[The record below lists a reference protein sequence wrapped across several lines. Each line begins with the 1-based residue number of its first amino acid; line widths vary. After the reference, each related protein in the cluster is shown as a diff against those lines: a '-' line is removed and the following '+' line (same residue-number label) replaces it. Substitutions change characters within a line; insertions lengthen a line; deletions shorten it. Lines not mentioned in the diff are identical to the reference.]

1 MKPNNEVKA
10 WSKADRKASAI
21 AEFTLRQYK
30 QKISTWVILGVSVV
44 ALMLLMLFYI
54 DSMNQEI
61 EPVDNDGD
69 SFDSDGDGYPD
80 GQERLYG
87 TNEYSR
93 DDNPGNF
100 DPPIAPDDPSK
111 WINEDDFEW
120 DQITGNPEDYVGN
133 DDDGDCLNANI
144 PNSQKNQNDNTKLC
158 DVEVSPNRFVPGYSV
173 NADINVDEDPD
184 EERYIKEAVH
194 RAYVLGYGKMALVFI
209 IGIFVPLFLATGL
222 IRQEMTSGTMHFMI
236 AKPIAR
242 GEIYL
247 YRLLGYLGVAWPIAL
262 ILVVISALITGFV
275 GPGDG
280 FFRFQDLRVWLAILI
295 ATWMAMLV
303 YGALFSALGVMWKY
317 GIILAIPFAAW
328 ELGMGFL
335 SMGLPESPLL
345 KLSVI
350 GWCMAIIDSASIA
363 TWPELPTFT
372 ALGSW
377 GGGGSGEFGIW
388 GFSSS
393 LPGSDVLDYIGSSP
407 PFPGLAPMAN
417 VGISIL
423 VLLIQVATIWLIAQS
438 IFKGKEIE

>member
-1 MKPNNEVKA
+1 MSKDNEVKA

-30 QKISTWVILGVSVV
+30 QKISTWVILGVSIV

-61 EPVDNDGD
+61 EAVDNDGD
-69 SFDSDGDGYPD
+69 SFDSDYDGYPD
-80 GQERLYG
+80 GQERALG
-87 TNEYSR
+87 TNEYNP
-93 DDNPGNF
+93 DDHPGNF
-100 DPPIAPDDPSK
+100 DTPISPDDPSV

-120 DQITGNPEDYVGN
+120 DQITGNVGDYQGY
-133 DDDGDCLNANI
+133 DDDGDCLNADR
-144 PNSQKNQNDNTKLC
+144 PTSQKNQNSNSRIC
-158 DVEVSPNRFVPGYSV
+158 DVEITKERWSPRYYVS
-173 NADINVDEDPD
+173 ADSGVDEDPD
-184 EERYIKEAVH
+184 EERYIKEAIH

-247 YRLLGYLGVAWPIAL
+247 YRLLGYIGVAWPIAL
-262 ILVVISALITGFV
+262 ILVLISALITGFV
-275 GPGDG
+275 GPSEG
-280 FFRFQDLRVWLAILI
+280 FYRFQDLRVWFAILI
-295 ATWMAMLV
+295 ATWLAMLV

-345 KLSVI
+345 RISVI
-350 GWCMAIIDSASIA
+350 GWCMAIIDSASVA

-393 LPGSDVLDYIGSSP
+393 LPGSDVLEYIGSSP
-407 PFPGLAPMAN
+407 PFPGLSGMAN

-423 VLLIQVATIWLIAQS
+423 VLLIQVAVIWLIAQS